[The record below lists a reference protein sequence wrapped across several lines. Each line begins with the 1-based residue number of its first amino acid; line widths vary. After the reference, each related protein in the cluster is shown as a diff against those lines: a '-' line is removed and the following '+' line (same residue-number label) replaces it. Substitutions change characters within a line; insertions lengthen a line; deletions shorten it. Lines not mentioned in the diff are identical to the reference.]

1 MSRGQ
6 RGMMS
11 RGQRVTMGR
20 DEGVTMSRDA
30 GVGAGA
36 QLAYVGMGLMGLP
49 MAKRLL
55 AAGHRVAVWNRTA
68 AKCAPAVQAGA
79 TLAASAAEAARGAA
93 ITFLCLTDTKAVEAA
108 VFGGAGVAEGLGPGA
123 VLVDFSSMSPD
134 ATRIFAA
141 RLKAERGAHWLDAPV
156 SGGVAGAEAGTLAVM
171 AGGEAQAF
179 ARAEPYVRAM
189 AQRFTLMGPS
199 GAGQTT
205 KLCNQVIVGTLLC
218 VLAESTR
225 LAANAGISAERLP
238 EALAG
243 GWADSK
249 PLQICVPRMARGI
262 HDPPLGHAYTM
273 LKDLDT
279 ARLLAMQTG
288 SPLPLASLA
297 AETFR
302 TLIAREGE
310 EADALRIFALT
321 ESTKNQG
328 RQP

>member
-1 MSRGQ
+1 MKAAAASRMGASRG
-6 RGMMS
+6 
-11 RGQRVTMGR
+11 
-20 DEGVTMSRDA
+20 
-30 GVGAGA
+30 GAVSA
-36 QLAYVGMGLMGLP
+36 KLAYVGMGLMGLP

-55 AAGHRVAVWNRTA
+55 AAGHRVTVWNRTA
-68 AKCAPAVQAGA
+68 AKCAPAVEAGA
-79 TLAASAAEAARGAA
+79 ILAASAADAARGAA
-93 ITFLCLTDTKAVEAA
+93 IVFMCLTDTKAVEAA
-108 VFGGAGVAEGLGPGA
+108 VFGRDGIADGLAPDA
-123 VLVDFSSMSPD
+123 VLVDFSSMSPE
-134 ATRIFAA
+134 ATRAFAA

-156 SGGVAGAEAGTLAVM
+156 SGGVPGAEAGTLAVM
-171 AGGEAQAF
+171 AGGDADAF
-179 ARAEPYVRAM
+179 ARAEPFVRAM

-205 KLCNQVIVGTLLC
+205 KLCNQVIVGTLMC

-225 LAANAGISAERLP
+225 LATNAGISAERLP

-249 PLQICVPRMARGI
+249 PMQICVPRMAKGI

-321 ESTKNQG
+321 EPTKIQG
-328 RQP
+328 RDP